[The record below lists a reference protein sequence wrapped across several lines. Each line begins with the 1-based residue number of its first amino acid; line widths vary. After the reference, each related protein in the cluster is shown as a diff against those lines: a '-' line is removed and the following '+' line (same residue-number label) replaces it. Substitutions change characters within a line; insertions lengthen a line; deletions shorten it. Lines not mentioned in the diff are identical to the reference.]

1 MRFRR
6 QHLSFFC
13 DFFSLCLLCCICVP
27 LFFSRFHECYLD
39 FAWSLDSVVY
49 WIIPLPCACGTL
61 LPIFCYI
68 GFMLSNIIVHTICEC
83 FIYSFMFL
91 RKSLFCCLCLCFYV
105 SWVCVLLFVSMFL
118 CFLGLCFVVCVYV
131 SMFLGFVFC
140 SWLLIVGCNFGFPF
154 FSILR
159 STGYYIM
166 HRLVDGK
173 YILLQNKF

>member
-6 QHLSFFC
+6 QRLSFFC

-49 WIIPLPCACGTL
+49 WIIPLPCAFGTL

-83 FIYSFMFL
+83 FIYSFIF
-91 RKSLFCCLCLCFYV
+91 
-105 SWVCVLLFVSMFL
+105 FVSRF
-118 CFLGLCFVVCVYV
+118 FVVCVYV

-166 HRLVDGK
+166 HRLVDDK